1 MPVMRDPGTPSAIV
15 VLLAAGVLAGCSSG
29 ATRQPVV
36 TTPVAQDYL
45 RIVAVAPAYV
55 AALAPGDRW
64 VIYLSGFIDTGAT
77 ARLEQ
82 LLVRRDIRRAII
94 YLDSPGGHLVE
105 AMSLGRAIRA
115 RAFDTVV
122 GSRSADAISPGP
134 GRCYSACPFA
144 FAGGVRRSL
153 GPGST
158 LGVHRAEN
166 RVAVADEA
174 AFQGAVASQATEYLA
189 AMGVSVDLV
198 ALMAGVPHAAI
209 REIPAAEASRL
220 RLLTGPAP
228 ARPSP

>member
-1 MPVMRDPGTPSAIV
+1 MAVMRDPATLSAT
-15 VLLAAGVLAGCSSG
+15 VLLAAVWLAACSGG
-29 ATRQPVV
+29 AARAPVV
-36 TTPVAQDYL
+36 TAPVPPGYL
-45 RIVAVAPAYV
+45 GIVAVAPGYV
-55 AALAPGDRW
+55 AGPTSGDRW

-105 AMSLGRAIRA
+105 A
-115 RAFDTVV
+115 
-122 GSRSADAISPGP
+122 
-134 GRCYSACPFA
+134 
-144 FAGGVRRSL
+144 
-153 GPGST
+153 
-158 LGVHRAEN
+158 VHRAEN

-220 RLLTGPAP
+220 RLLTGPVP
-228 ARPSP
+228 ARQPP